1 MAAKLQTIKAEG
13 MKHIQHG
20 HYGAK
25 VNGKQVLVKLPAN
38 VEKPESGADMNIF
51 PDWIANELPQ
61 LSEVQKDYLA
71 TMKEK
76 SIGGGNANAP
86 AE

>member
-51 PDWIANELPQ
+51 PDWIASDLPQ
-61 LSEVQKDYLA
+61 LSEIQKDYA
-71 TMKEK
+71 EKVGAK
-76 SIGGGNANAP
+76 SIGGENAGVS
-86 AE
+86 E